1 MSETA
6 TEKVAKKEVK
16 PNGRNNQSA
25 TVNKK
30 VDRKAEKEL
39 PAEKEV
45 PVRKIAPELTVDQKI
60 QKVSDL
66 TDLIEKRSRL
76 LDAQTKLNSFD
87 LKREDSSTNIE
98 LADGQGN
105 LFSTYNPSA
114 IKGFI
119 SATQTQ
125 IAQELEAVEDKIRF

>member
-1 MSETA
+1 MSETT

-39 PAEKEV
+39 PAKKEV
-45 PVRKIAPELTVDQKI
+45 PVRKIAQELTVDQKI

-98 LADGQGN
+98 LADGRGN

-125 IAQELEAVEDKIRF
+125 IAMELEVVEEKIQF